1 VIRREGSNR
10 RLIWACAA
18 VARGLVRRGCLV
30 VTECWFALLVPYDG
44 INLRLEALAVA
55 VAVPSGVA
63 NMV

>member
-1 VIRREGSNR
+1 
-10 RLIWACAA
+10 

-44 INLRLEALAVA
+44 INLRLEGLAVA